1 MKATGGDRL
10 TLGVPAADSTA
21 DTLSYPP
28 GALVILTG
36 LPGAGKTTL
45 LRRLYSLRGDEEQ
58 PVDRHGLTVIDS
70 YQSRLRWAVK
80 LAWAP
85 KPLRTAV
92 VWLTHMSRIF
102 RAMRTGP
109 VIAHNRGCAVPILY
123 VLSWLAV
130 SRGTRLHLLLLDT
143 PADLAMAGQQ
153 TRGRVVPKA
162 AFGRHIRRWGR
173 LLGRVQEGDPAP
185 AVTAHVL
192 TRAQADR
199 LKEVRFDR

>member
-1 MKATGGDRL
+1 M
-10 TLGVPAADSTA
+10 TLGVPAAESTA

-45 LRRLYSLRGDEEQ
+45 LRRLYDLRGDEVR
-58 PVDRHGLTVIDS
+58 PVDRNGLTVIDS

-85 KPLRTAV
+85 KPMRTAV
-92 VWLTHMSRIF
+92 VWFTHMSRIS

-109 VIAHNRGCAVPILY
+109 VIAHNRGCATLILHI
-123 VLSWLAV
+123 LSWLAV
-130 SRGTRLHLLLLDT
+130 RRGTRLHLLLLDT
-143 PADLAMAGQQ
+143 PPELAVEGQQ

-162 AFGRHIRRWGR
+162 AFGRHLRRWGK
-173 LLGRVQEGDPAP
+173 LLGRVQAGDPAP
-185 AVTAHVL
+185 ALTAHVI
-192 TRAQADR
+192 TRAGADR
-199 LKEVRFDR
+199 LRQVRFDR